1 MARAPT
7 KSILRC
13 GPGGNSSIMHER
25 PTRLLI
31 VFLLCVGLWG
41 CAVRRVDFNT
51 PITPEDLSFIRP
63 GETTLHHVVDHLGAP
78 EDITAMSDQIVAEF
92 RWSTTRSA
100 SLNLGYLFRIVS
112 PISPT
117 MTLSGTG
124 INVQRLLI
132 ICDDQLL
139 VRSHTFGLTDEHA
152 VVEFWPF

>member
-1 MARAPT
+1 MYHR
-7 KSILRC
+7 SV
-13 GPGGNSSIMHER
+13 
-25 PTRLLI
+25 RLLV

-41 CAVRRVDFNT
+41 CAVRRVDYNT
-51 PITPEDLSFIRP
+51 PITPEALSFIRA
-63 GETTLHHVVDHLGAP
+63 GETTFHQVVEQLGAP

-92 RWSTTRSA
+92 KWSTTRSS

-112 PISPT
+112 PVAPT

-139 VRSHTFGLTDEHA
+139 VRSYAFGLTDEHA
-152 VVEFWPF
+152 LVEFWPF